1 MNRSSLFVISSRAIV
16 FPVLV
21 FLQILSVISDEV
33 GFPKAWFEPSKISSE
48 LGITKVSQNPMLSGL
63 GLPAVEVRLGKDPLV
78 VFPLADI
85 GLYGGMLNLLEDLH
99 EELGLTYLFVAHD
112 LSLVHHICDH
122 ILAIHHVCIVK
133 QGPVDSIFSD
143 PKEDYTKLL
152 LSSIPSPDPDIP
164 LEPKDRKLMRL

>member
-21 FLQILSVISDEV
+21 FLQILSVIADEG
-33 GFPKAWFEPSKISSE
+33 GFPKAWFEPSKTSSE
-48 LGITKVSQNPMLSGL
+48 LGISKVSQNPMLSGL
-63 GLPAVEVRLGKDPLV
+63 GLPAVEVRHGKNPLV

-85 GLYGGMLNLLEDLH
+85 GLYGGMLNVLEDLQ

-122 ILAIHHVCIVK
+122 ILVILHVCIVK
-133 QGPVDSIFSD
+133 QGPLDSSFSD

-152 LSSIPSPDPDIP
+152 LSAIPSSDSEIP
-164 LEPKDRKLMRL
+164 LDPKGRKLMRL